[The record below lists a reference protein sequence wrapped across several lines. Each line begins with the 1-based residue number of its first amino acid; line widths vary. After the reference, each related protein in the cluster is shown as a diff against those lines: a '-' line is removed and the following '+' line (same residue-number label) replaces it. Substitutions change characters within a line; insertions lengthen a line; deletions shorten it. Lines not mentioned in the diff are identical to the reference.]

1 MEEERNVLSREEVE
15 AIITSTDNT
24 ATAQAINGEEVAS
37 ESKINTHAIANISE
51 TLREILESK
60 LTALFRKKIVMKTS
74 PATALSLEELVK
86 DDSEANVYSIF
97 KIKSHNT
104 TVLVVMTNDF
114 LDIAMNLLFGGKL
127 QESGEGSVQLGKVGV
142 IASEKLALIVLES
155 FVSAVSEYEKI
166 VVEHYKTS
174 HLLHTI
180 MTLPNDKIHCH
191 ELTVCFNEIEKKFKL
206 YLPEEFLAAIAPV
219 NIGAGKH
226 REKDFWRTSIK
237 EEVVDSYV
245 TVTTNM
251 SDVKINVN
259 KLLELKEGDEI
270 EIIDPTVVYVCL
282 NDLKIYRALAGQSNS
297 KVVVKIVGQI

>member
-191 ELTVCFNEIEKKFKL
+191 ELTVCFNEIEKKFKF